1 MCQEPTELLQND
13 GEKDA
18 GTKRRR
24 KKCGKIEI
32 YSDEL
37 VFSCS
42 DKFFI
47 REKSD
52 CIQKSGDTHSY
63 GQNLKTGW
71 EDIQNPTQR
80 RVLKR
85 GCKMHTF
92 VG

>member
-1 MCQEPTELLQND
+1 MAADESQKQ
-13 GEKDA
+13 
-18 GTKRRR
+18 KRGDR

-52 CIQKSGDTHSY
+52 CIKESGDTHSN
-63 GQNLKTGW
+63 GET
-71 EDIQNPTQR
+71 
-80 RVLKR
+80 
-85 GCKMHTF
+85 
-92 VG
+92 